1 MNIDLTREKPWYKL
15 QLAIASESTSVGIV
29 SKRTLF
35 TSQTKNKVHEKITR
49 DVGVKGTLKKRNK
62 YSETVL
68 LPRTRFPVQI
78 NGKERIEKDKYL
90 TEKCGFSELYEW
102 QRKNLSGP
110 EFILHDG
117 PPYAN
122 GTPHMGHAIN
132 KILKDIASRHNVLQ
146 GKRVHYVPGW
156 DCHGLPIEM
165 KALQDINMQEPLA
178 IRQQAREY
186 AEKAVIQQRQAF
198 QSWGIMA
205 NWKECYLT
213 NQSSYVKNQL
223 RQFVQLYERNII
235 FNDFMPVY
243 WSASSRTALAE
254 SELEYNE
261 KHQSKSAIVR
271 LRIDEFPDKLNSLKN
286 RITYALTWTTTP
298 WTLVANQ
305 AICFKT
311 DGVYCVAEDT
321 GGNLNIF
328 GEELLKNIELKI
340 GQLKP
345 IMRVEGKELK
355 GTTYFYP
362 FEKKKLPFLAA
373 QHVTM
378 DVGTGLV
385 HTAPAHGREDF
396 LVALENKMPV
406 VSMVDSEGRFTEAAG
421 PEFQGLS
428 VLTEGTDKVLQNIAT
443 DVLHVEMFTHSYPY
457 DWRTKQPVFIRA
469 SNQWFFDIN
478 SVRDKAIDSIKDIEI
493 YPENNRTS
501 STNALVAG
509 IKDRPYWCISRQRSW
524 GTPIPVFYDKTTGKP
539 FTSRALIERLCDSID
554 QHGPD
559 CWWKYSE
566 EELIGSDVFRQ
577 LNVSIDNVEKGKDI
591 LDIWFDSGISW
602 SAVLP
607 KSQANLYLEGHDQF
621 GGWFQSSLI
630 TSVALQGCSPYRA
643 LFVHGFAVDEDGS
656 KMSKSMGN
664 VTNPEEILLGGVNLE
679 KNPIYGVDVLRW
691 WVASHGSQHLKVPVS
706 KTLFDGCKRSIF
718 RIRSILRFL
727 LGALHSYHQD
737 VHCEPQYRAI
747 DKYMLYRLYHY
758 NEQMLQ
764 HYNGYKY
771 QHAAKTI
778 MNFIVNDVSA
788 LYCFLIKDRLYCDE
802 ITSPLRIAVIE
813 VVRATLVILLR
824 TITPIVPHLVEEAW
838 LHHPE
843 NRDESKI
850 PFYHTT
856 YVIPESWNDPTI
868 VKCVD
873 AALRIRK
880 QFQSAVDTNRW
891 QLSVTIEA
899 TKDDFHWLSL
909 LHDNGEESTSELC
922 EILQVSSINLIE
934 NQTVTETQIQTKAI
948 EKVLCDRC
956 RRYPEDGQDC
966 LCPRCANILAKNESS
981 LLKSHGDR

>member
-1 MNIDLTREKPWYKL
+1 MSH
-15 QLAIASESTSVGIV
+15 LAKVFAGSSYRSSMRCSLLDRNELSK
-29 SKRTLF
+29 SKRIFF
-35 TSQTKNKVHEKITR
+35 TSQIKNRVQEKISH
-49 DVGVKGTLKKRNK
+49 DVGVKGTLKRRNN

-68 LPRTRFPVQI
+68 LPRTLFPVQI
-78 NGKERIEKDKYL
+78 NGKERIDKDKYL
-90 TEKCGFSELYEW
+90 TAKCGFSELYEW

-122 GTPHMGHAIN
+122 GIPHMGHAIN
-132 KILKDIASRHNVLQ
+132 KILKDITSRHNVLQ
-146 GKRVHYVPGW
+146 GRRVHYVPGW

-165 KALQDINMQEPLA
+165 RALQDISMQEPLV

-186 AEKAVIQQRQAF
+186 AEKAVIEQRQAF

-223 RQFVQLYERNII
+223 RQFLQLYEKGII
-235 FNDFMPVY
+235 FRDFMPVY
-243 WSASSRTALAE
+243 WSPSSRTALAE

-261 KHQSKSAIVR
+261 KHKSKSAVVR
-271 LRIDEFPDKLNSLKN
+271 LRIDKFSDKLNPLKN
-286 RITYALTWTTTP
+286 RITYALVWTTTP

-305 AICFKT
+305 ALCFKT
-311 DGVYCVAEDT
+311 DGMYCVAEDT
-321 GGNLNIF
+321 EGNLNIF

-340 GQLKP
+340 GPLKP
-345 IMRVEGKELK
+345 KMRVEGKELK
-355 GTTYFYP
+355 GTTYFHP
-362 FEKKKLPFLAA
+362 FQKKPLPFLAA

-396 LVALENKMPV
+396 LVALENKMSV
-406 VSMVDSEGRFTEAAG
+406 ISLVDPEGRFTEAAG
-421 PEFQGLS
+421 PEFQGLN
-428 VLTEGTDKVLQNIAT
+428 VLTEGTDKVLQSIGKN
-443 DVLHVEMFTHSYPY
+443 VLCVEMFMHSYPY

-469 SNQWFFDIN
+469 SSQWFFDIN
-478 SVRDKAIDSIKDIEI
+478 SVKDKAIDSMKDIEI

-501 STNALVAG
+501 FTNALVAS

-524 GTPIPVFYDKTTGKP
+524 GTPIPVLYSKTTGEP

-559 CWWKYSE
+559 CWWKYSVE
-566 EELIGSDVFRQ
+566 DLIGLDVIKQ
-577 LNVSIDNVEKGKDI
+577 LNVQIDDVEKGKDI

-607 KSQANLYLEGHDQF
+607 KSKANLYLEGYDQF
-621 GGWFQSSLI
+621 RGWFQSSLI

-643 LFVHGFAVDEDGS
+643 LFVHGFAVDENEL
-656 KMSKSMGN
+656 KMSKSIGN
-664 VTNPEEILLGGVNLE
+664 VINPEELLIGGMNLK

-706 KTLFDGCKRSIF
+706 KALLDGSKQSINK
-718 RIRSILRFL
+718 IRSILRFL
-727 LGALHSYHQD
+727 LGALHSYRQD
-737 VHCEPQYRAI
+737 VHCKPQYRTI
-747 DKYMLYRLYHY
+747 DKYMLYRLYCY

-764 HYNGYKY
+764 HYNDYKY
-771 QHAAKTI
+771 HHASKTI
-778 MNFIVNDVSA
+778 MNFVTNDVSA

-802 ITSPLRIAVIE
+802 ITSPSRIAVIE
-813 VVRATLVILLR
+813 VVRAILTILLR
-824 TITPIVPHLVEEAW
+824 TMSPIVPHLVEEAW

-843 NRDESKI
+843 NSDENKI
-850 PFYHTT
+850 PFYHTR
-856 YVIPESWNDPTI
+856 YEIPESWNDPTI
-868 VKCVD
+868 VERMD
-873 AALRIRK
+873 AALRIRG

-891 QLSVTIEA
+891 KLSVTIEA
-899 TKDDFHWLSL
+899 TKDDFLWLSL
-909 LHDNGEESTSELC
+909 LHDNVEKTTSELC

-934 NQTVTETQIQTKAI
+934 DQTKTETQIQMKAI
-948 EKVLCDRC
+948 ETVLCNRC
-956 RRYPEDGQDC
+956 RRYPEEGQDC
-966 LCPRCANILAKNESS
+966 LCSRCASILAKNEPPFP
-981 LLKSHGDR
+981 